1 LCQVWAGLY
10 DPARGPLSIPAVG
23 HGRRWIVRRDGR
35 SAMHPIIRVISY
47 LVVAVGLALGRR
59 GSLFVGIAI
68 LTLAL
73 LGTRSCDLLAA
84 FRGVWALRWLW
95 CSVFSVYLAFTPGNR
110 ILPGWAVPSFE
121 GVNEGLERVASLAL
135 IVVYVGWL
143 VRATG
148 REELVGGLYA
158 IARGV
163 GISRRIAT
171 RLAVRTLLCLEAF
184 PRARATLLARSWAGH
199 TGARDLVPTLASLL
213 ALVVQEGV
221 VATPSTIRIAASGA
235 PPPWQ
240 WLCPVVLAT
249 LFMAVQMPL

>member
-1 LCQVWAGLY
+1 
-10 DPARGPLSIPAVG
+10 
-23 HGRRWIVRRDGR
+23 
-35 SAMHPIIRVISY
+35 MHPIIRVISY
-47 LVVAVGLALGRR
+47 LVVAAGLALGGR
-59 GSLFVGIAI
+59 GSLIVGIAI

-73 LGTRSCDLLAA
+73 LGTRSRDLLAA

-163 GISRRIAT
+163 GISRRIAA
-171 RLAVRTLLCLEAF
+171 RLAVRTLLWSWRRS
-184 PRARATLLARSWAGH
+184 RACERPWHVRGQ
-199 TGARDLVPTLASLL
+199 GA
-213 ALVVQEGV
+213 
-221 VATPSTIRIAASGA
+221 
-235 PPPWQ
+235 
-240 WLCPVVLAT
+240 
-249 LFMAVQMPL
+249 

>member
-1 LCQVWAGLY
+1 
-10 DPARGPLSIPAVG
+10 
-23 HGRRWIVRRDGR
+23 
-35 SAMHPIIRVISY
+35 MHPIIGVISY
-47 LVVAVGLALGRR
+47 LVVAAGLALGGR

-73 LGTRSCDLLAA
+73 LGTRSRDLLAA
-84 FRGVWALRWLW
+84 CRGVWALRWLW

-121 GVNEGLERVASLAL
+121 GVDEGLERVASLAL

-158 IARGV
+158 IVCRV
-163 GISRRIAT
+163 GISRRIAA
-171 RLAVRTLLCLEAF
+171 RLAVRTLLVLEAA
-184 PRARATLLARSWAGH
+184 PRMRATLARSWAERP
-199 TGARDLVPTLASLL
+199 GARDLVPALASLL
-213 ALVVQEGV
+213 SLLIQEGV
-221 VATPSTIRIAASGA
+221 VATPSTVRIAASGA
-235 PPPWQ
+235 PPPRQ
-240 WLCPVVLAT
+240 WLYPAVLAT

>member
-1 LCQVWAGLY
+1 
-10 DPARGPLSIPAVG
+10 
-23 HGRRWIVRRDGR
+23 
-35 SAMHPIIRVISY
+35 MHPIIRVISY
-47 LVVAVGLALGRR
+47 LVVAAGLALGGR
-59 GSLFVGIAI
+59 GSLIVGIAI

-73 LGTRSCDLLAA
+73 LGTRSRDLLAA

-110 ILPGWAVPSFE
+110 ILPGWDVPSFE

-158 IARGV
+158 IARGIR
-163 GISRRIAT
+163 ISRRIAA
-171 RLAVRTLLCLEAF
+171 RLAVRTLLVLEAV
-184 PRARATLLARSWAGH
+184 PRVRAILARSWAGR
-199 TGARDLVPTLASLL
+199 TGARDVVPTLASLL
-213 ALVVQEGV
+213 TLVVQEGV
-221 VATPSTIRIAASGA
+221 VVATPSTVRIAASSA
-235 PPPWQ
+235 PPPRQ
-240 WLCPVVLAT
+240 WLYPVVLAT